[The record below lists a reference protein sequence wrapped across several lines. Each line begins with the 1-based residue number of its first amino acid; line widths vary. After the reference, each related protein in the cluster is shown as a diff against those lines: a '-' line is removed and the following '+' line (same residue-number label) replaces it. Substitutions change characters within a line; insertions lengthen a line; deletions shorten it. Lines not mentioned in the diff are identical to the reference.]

1 MGFWKKGAVE
11 SYFLITVLLAI
22 IGFGIILYFL
32 LNIDFNR
39 QTEEEICKLSVLSR
53 ATSPELAQSGVPLK
67 CGTRKVCLTQRGE
80 CSKNFAG
87 ENPEIVELS
96 SNEQEAKK
104 QIEKISA
111 DAILNCWKMMG
122 EGKLDLFGSLKA
134 QFGWEE
140 QKPTCVICSRIA
152 IDESFPG
159 GSEGN
164 VRKTLEGIDINKY
177 MEENPVSELG
187 VNYISALT
195 GGGAVSYAKHDPV
208 NVKAFRE
215 FIISKEFKLEV
226 DGARNS
232 EPNRELAIV
241 FMQFKPKNT
250 KDVLDS
256 YIKWGGTVA
265 GATFLSPIGIAAR
278 PIITN
283 PIGGG
288 LVALGIGSVVGYG
301 MYNAYQGQ
309 LAAVN
314 YCGPFTSN
322 KKGIEGCS
330 MVQGIN
336 YNFRDINKICPNI
349 QGDL

>member
-1 MGFWKKGAVE
+1 MEFWKKGAVE

-32 LNIDFNR
+32 LNIDFGR

-53 ATSPELAQSGVPLK
+53 ATSPKLAQSGVPLK
-67 CGTRKVCLTQRGE
+67 CSTKKICLTQGGE

-87 ENPEIVELS
+87 ENPKIEKLS
-96 SNEQEAKK
+96 NNEQEAKK

-111 DAILNCWKMMG
+111 DAILGCWRMMG
-122 EGKLDLFGSLKA
+122 EGKLDLFGSLKN
-134 QFGWEE
+134 QFGWGE

-152 IDESFPG
+152 IDESFPEKKL
-159 GSEGN
+159 SETN
-164 VRKTLEGIDINKY
+164 INKY
-177 MEENPVSELG
+177 MKDNIIPELG
-187 VNYISALT
+187 VNYIFALT
-195 GGGAVSYAKHDPV
+195 GGGAVSYAKHDLV
-208 NVKAFRE
+208 KEKAFTD
-215 FIISKEFKLEV
+215 FISGNEFKL
-226 DGARNS
+226 DGAKNI

-241 FMQFKPKNT
+241 FMQFKPQSVKG
-250 KDVLDS
+250 VLDS

-265 GATFLSPIGIAAR
+265 GATFLSPIGTLAK
-278 PIITN
+278 PIIAN
-283 PIGGG
+283 PVGGG

-301 MYNAYQGQ
+301 VYNAWQGQ

-314 YCGPFTSN
+314 YCGPLTSN
-322 KKGIEGCS
+322 EKGTEGCS

-336 YNFRDINKICPNI
+336 YNFIDINKICPQI